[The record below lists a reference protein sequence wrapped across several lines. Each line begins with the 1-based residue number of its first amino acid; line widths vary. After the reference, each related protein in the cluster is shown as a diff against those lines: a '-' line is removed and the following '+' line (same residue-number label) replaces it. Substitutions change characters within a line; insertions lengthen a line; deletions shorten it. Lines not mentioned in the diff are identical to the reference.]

1 MKHLTRTALCA
12 VLALTG
18 LQAHALYRC
27 GSVYQDRPCDSSVE
41 QKQLMKSGA
50 VIVTPATPAPK
61 PAAPAAPAAAAAPVK
76 AAPAPA
82 PAAAPSTAPAPAAA
96 VAPAAPAAPAKPA
109 VVAAPPV
116 AAATP
121 TAPKQAAPAAPPAPA
136 PSAAPAPAPAAAAAA
151 AAVAAARSLP
161 SGNSKARCALLG
173 TQLDSVE
180 SKARAG
186 GTAADMERFAQE
198 RRAVQKSLVN
208 AGC

>member
-82 PAAAPSTAPAPAAA
+82 AAPSTAPAPAAA

-121 TAPKQAAPAAPPAPA
+121 PAPKQAAPAAPPAPA
-136 PSAAPAPAPAAAAAA
+136 PSAAPAPAAAAAA

>member
-82 PAAAPSTAPAPAAA
+82 AAPSTAPAPAAA

-136 PSAAPAPAPAAAAAA
+136 PSAAPAPAAAAAA

>member
-1 MKHLTRTALCA
+1 MKHISRAAVCA
-12 VLALTG
+12 ALALTG

-61 PAAPAAPAAAAAPVK
+61 PAPAPAT

-82 PAAAPSTAPAPAAA
+82 KAASPAPAAA
-96 VAPAAPAAPAKPA
+96 STPAVAKVAPAAPVPAPA
-109 VVAAPPV
+109 AASAKAAAT

-121 TAPKQAAPAAPPAPA
+121 TAPAKAAPVAAAVPAPVLA
-136 PSAAPAPAPAAAAAA
+136 GPAAA
-151 AAVAAARSLP
+151 
-161 SGNSKARCALLG
+161 NSKARCALLG

-180 SKARAG
+180 SRARAG
-186 GTAADMERFAQE
+186 GSVADMERFAQE
-198 RRAVQKSLVN
+198 RRAVQKSLVD

>member
-82 PAAAPSTAPAPAAA
+82 AAPSTAPAPAAA

-121 TAPKQAAPAAPPAPA
+121 PAPKQAAPAAPPAPA
-136 PSAAPAPAPAAAAAA
+136 PSAAPAAAAAA